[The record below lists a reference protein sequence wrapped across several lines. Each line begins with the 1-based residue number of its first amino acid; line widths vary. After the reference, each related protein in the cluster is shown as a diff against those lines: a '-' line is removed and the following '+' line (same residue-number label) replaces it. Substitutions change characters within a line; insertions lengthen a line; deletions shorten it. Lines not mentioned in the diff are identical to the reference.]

1 VYRVT
6 VTSRTAKAVSYQHR
20 GGATKVNFVGTDLL
34 PGSRGEAKVESQQG
48 RIEIEVEFDG
58 LQPATK
64 NGAEYLTY
72 VLWAITPEGR
82 TANLGEVILN
92 GTKSKLDVTT
102 DLQVFGLVVTAEPY
116 FAVSQPS
123 DLIVMENVLR
133 ADTAGKVEL
142 IDAKYELL
150 QRGQYAR
157 LSNPLAL
164 KLDKK
169 LPLELYEGRNAVQI
183 ARAMGA
189 DRYAPETFQKAEKS
203 LAEAEAYQA
212 RNAGRKPVAMTAREA
227 VQMAEDSRA
236 IAVKRQDEEA
246 VNAARLLS
254 SQREANA
261 ENGRAAAQSET
272 DRVTREAEAARL
284 KAQSEAARLTGEK
297 EAQAAASAADAD
309 RLKRETDARMAASAS
324 EADRLKRE
332 NDARMASAAN
342 EADRLRLENAA
353 REAAA
358 GTEADRLK
366 RENDAQR
373 ASSQSALDDA
383 ARQRVQMEKE
393 KAELRVTLLAQF
405 NAILQTR
412 DTPRGLIVNMSDVLF
427 DTGKYSLRPAA
438 REKLAKL
445 AGIVSGH
452 PGLLLAVEGHTD
464 SVGGDEYNQE
474 LSEHRSEG
482 VRDYLTQQGMAAS
495 SVTSKGF
502 GKTMPVATNDTADGR
517 QQNRRVELVIS
528 GEVIGT
534 VIGTPIAIK

>member
-1 VYRVT
+1 
-6 VTSRTAKAVSYQHR
+6 
-20 GGATKVNFVGTDLL
+20 
-34 PGSRGEAKVESQQG
+34 
-48 RIEIEVEFDG
+48 
-58 LQPATK
+58 
-64 NGAEYLTY
+64 
-72 VLWAITPEGR
+72 
-82 TANLGEVILN
+82 
-92 GTKSKLDVTT
+92 
-102 DLQVFGLVVTAEPY
+102 
-116 FAVSQPS
+116 
-123 DLIVMENVLR
+123 
-133 ADTAGKVEL
+133 
-142 IDAKYELL
+142 
-150 QRGQYAR
+150 
-157 LSNPLAL
+157 
-164 KLDKK
+164 
-169 LPLELYEGRNAVQI
+169 
-183 ARAMGA
+183 
-189 DRYAPETFQKAEKS
+189 
-203 LAEAEAYQA
+203 
-212 RNAGRKPVAMTAREA
+212 
-227 VQMAEDSRA
+227 
-236 IAVKRQDEEA
+236 
-246 VNAARLLS
+246 
-254 SQREANA
+254 
-261 ENGRAAAQSET
+261 
-272 DRVTREAEAARL
+272 
-284 KAQSEAARLTGEK
+284 LTGEK

>member
-1 VYRVT
+1 
-6 VTSRTAKAVSYQHR
+6 
-20 GGATKVNFVGTDLL
+20 
-34 PGSRGEAKVESQQG
+34 
-48 RIEIEVEFDG
+48 VEFDG
-58 LQPATK
+58 LQPATR

-82 TANLGEVILN
+82 TSNLGEVLLN
-92 GTKSKLDVTT
+92 GTRSKLDVTT

-116 FAVSQPS
+116 YAVSQPS
-123 DLIVMENVLR
+123 DLVVMENVVR
-133 ADTAGKVEL
+133 ADTAGKIEP
-142 IDAKYELL
+142 IDAKFELL

-164 KLDKK
+164 KLDSK

-183 ARAMGA
+183 ARATGA
-189 DRYAPETFQKAEKS
+189 ERFAPETFQKAEKS

-212 RNAGRKPVAMTAREA
+212 RNAGRKSVAMTAREA

-236 IAVKRQDEEA
+236 IAVKRQNEDA
-246 VNAARLLS
+246 ANAARLLS
-254 SQREANA
+254 SEREANA

-284 KAQSEAARLTGEK
+284 KAQAEAVRLTGEK
-297 EAQAAASAADAD
+297 DAQAAASIADAD
-309 RLKRETDARMAASAS
+309 RLKRENDARMAASAT

-332 NDARMASAAN
+332 NDARMATAAT

-358 GTEADRLK
+358 GAEADRLK
-366 RENDAQR
+366 RENDSQR
-373 ASSQSALDDA
+373 AAGQAELDDA
-383 ARQRVQMEKE
+383 ARQRVQMEKD

-427 DTGKYSLRPAA
+427 DTGKYSLRPVA

-452 PGLLLAVEGHTD
+452 PGLLLAVEGYTD

-474 LSEHRSEG
+474 LSEHRSEA

-495 SVTSKGF
+495 SVSAKGY
-502 GKTMPVATNDTADGR
+502 GKTMPVASNETAEGR

-534 VIGTPIAIK
+534 VIGTPIALK